1 MGLPMGANAHL
12 QGIEDVIQANRGQT
26 DVCERNNST
35 WKRHILSFGNFVKV
49 SHSHI

>member
-26 DVCERNNST
+26 DVY
-35 WKRHILSFGNFVKV
+35 V
-49 SHSHI
+49 SEITQRGRGIFCPLATL